1 MMYIII
7 VCGVSFESILLV
19 FPNAAFEF
27 ICAQSPYNMRGLLI
41 GMFYALQG
49 IANGIAA
56 LILLVFGTSF
66 SSQAGK
72 TTRGLFGCEFWFNFV
87 ILFIAIAGL
96 GAYLATVRWYRNR
109 QRGFTGQEFV
119 NQQAILEAYYG
130 SHD

>member
-1 MMYIII
+1 MVYIFKASQPR
-7 VCGVSFESILLV
+7 GQASGSRAYGSFESILLV

-49 IANGIAA
+49 IANGITA

-72 TTRGLFGCEFWFNFV
+72 TTRGLFGCEF
-87 ILFIAIAGL
+87 
-96 GAYLATVRWYRNR
+96 
-109 QRGFTGQEFV
+109 
-119 NQQAILEAYYG
+119 
-130 SHD
+130 

>member
-1 MMYIII
+1 
-7 VCGVSFESILLV
+7 
-19 FPNAAFEF
+19 
-27 ICAQSPYNMRGLLI
+27 
-41 GMFYALQG
+41 MFYALQG
-49 IANGIAA
+49 IANGIAV
-56 LILLVFGTSF
+56 LILLVFGTGY

-72 TTRGLFGCEFWFNFV
+72 TSSGLFGCEFWFNFV

-130 SHD
+130 DHD